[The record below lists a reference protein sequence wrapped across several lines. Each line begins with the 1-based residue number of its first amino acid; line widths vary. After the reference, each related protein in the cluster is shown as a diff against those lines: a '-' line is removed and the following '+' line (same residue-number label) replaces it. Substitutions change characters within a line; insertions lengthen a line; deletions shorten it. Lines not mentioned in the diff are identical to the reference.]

1 MFERIAAA
9 AVLVA
14 LVAACVVVPAPA
26 LAGEKEV
33 KIIIESDGDSSGWL
47 GISIEELSEKLREKL
62 DIDADIEGIFV
73 TEVHEDSPA
82 DEAGIK
88 DHDIVVMID
97 GEKGGDLK
105 GFIELVQSKEPG
117 TEVEVKIFRDGKMKT
132 MTATLAEK
140 DNVFVWSGLDDLEV
154 LEGLEGLK
162 VLEHI
167 VIPELDIGMSSW
179 GRRGKLGVFIEDV
192 SGDLAEY
199 FEIPGGEGVL
209 VEGIVEDSPAEEAGI
224 EAGDII
230 YKIDGKAICCTEEL
244 VEAIQ
249 KMETDTKTPIVLI
262 RKGDQVT
269 VQAVVS
275 ESEYEKAMQHYKI
288 QVGDLAD
295 KELLIKGFYDEDMSD
310 EEKMEL
316 KAELKEL
323 QHELQELKEELKELA
338 TEKD

>member
-26 LAGEKEV
+26 LAGEKEM

-88 DHDIVVMID
+88 DHDIVISID

-105 GFIELVQSKEPG
+105 GFIKLVQSKEPG
-117 TEVEVKIFRDGKMKT
+117 TKVDVQVYRDGKMKT

-140 DNVFVWSGLDDLEV
+140 DNVFVWSGLEG

-162 VLEHI
+162 ALEHI

-179 GRRGKLGVFIEDV
+179 GRRGRLGVFVEDV

-199 FEIPGGEGVL
+199 FEVPGGEGVL
-209 VEGIVEDSPAEEAGI
+209 VEGIVEGGPAEEAGI
-224 EAGDII
+224 KAGDII
-230 YKIDGKAICCTEEL
+230 YKIDGEAICCTEEL
-244 VEAIQ
+244 VKAIK
-249 KMETDTKTPIVLI
+249 KMEPDSETPIVLI

-275 ESEYEKAMQHYKI
+275 ESEYEKAMQQYKI

-295 KELLIKGFYDEDMSD
+295 KELLIKGIYDEDMTDD
-310 EEKMEL
+310 E
-316 KAELKEL
+316 KAELKADLKEL
-323 QHELQELKEELKELA
+323 QQELQELKAELKELA